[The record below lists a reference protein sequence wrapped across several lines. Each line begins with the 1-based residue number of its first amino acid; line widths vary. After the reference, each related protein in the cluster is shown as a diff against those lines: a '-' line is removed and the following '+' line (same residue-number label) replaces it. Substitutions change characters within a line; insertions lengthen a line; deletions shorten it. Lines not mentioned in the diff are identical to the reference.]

1 MSFKGGAADRFHPG
15 TFARPVN
22 NCQPE
27 PVRRSEPVQRQRN
40 AVQAFAVNGDDRA
53 ALGLHLRADNG
64 PGVQRDTV
72 RP

>member
-15 TFARPVN
+15 TFARPVSDR
-22 NCQPE
+22 QP
-27 PVRRSEPVQRQRN
+27 EPVQRQRN
-40 AVQAFAVNGDDRA
+40 AVQAFAENGDGRA
-53 ALGLHLRADNG
+53 ALDLHLRGDNG